1 MNATD
6 QKGRT
11 ALFAAA
17 EEGNV
22 EVVQAFLS
30 HGVDVN
36 AIDQDGWNALFAAAE
51 EGNVEVVQALVNCG
65 VDVNVTDQ
73 VVCVCVFV
81 CVCVGGGGGMGVV
94 GGGAHGIFIS
104 MENHMCTG
112 TMTYL
117 SFDLI
122 KTMAGDSPIF

>member
-1 MNATD
+1 MIFCACD
-6 QKGRT
+6 LSSGYQDVLKLLIPCEMGRT

-81 CVCVGGGGGMGVV
+81 CVCV
-94 GGGAHGIFIS
+94 A
-104 MENHMCTG
+104 
-112 TMTYL
+112 L
-117 SFDLI
+117 R
-122 KTMAGDSPIF
+122 